1 MIHWNDKEPIYI
13 QIRDK
18 VASAIIDGSLL
29 EGDTLPSVRAFSSE
43 YQVNPITVS
52 KAYQELVDL
61 GAVAKRRGIG
71 MFVCDGAKKI
81 LLKTERDKFMREEWP
96 RLEEKL
102 KRLGI
107 TLEELLACPL

>member
-13 QIRDK
+13 QIRDMI
-18 VASAIIDGSLL
+18 SSSIIDGSLA
-29 EGDTLPSVRAFSSE
+29 EGDVLPSVRCFSSD

-61 GAVAKRRGIG
+61 GVVAKRRGIG
-71 MFVCDGAKKI
+71 MFVSPGAAS
-81 LLKTERDKFMREEWP
+81 LLLSTERGRFLKEEWP
-96 RLEEKL
+96 RIEQKI

-107 TLEELLACPL
+107 NLEELLA